1 MSADAKDIQL
11 MELKD
16 TILQL
21 NETIRMILSILV
33 YTFFSR
39 MFDLMLPPVTKH
51 SIAVA

>member
-21 NETIRMILSILV
+21 NETIRIQNAAWMTLE
-33 YTFFSR
+33 
-39 MFDLMLPPVTKH
+39 K
-51 SIAVA
+51 

>member
-21 NETIRMILSILV
+21 NETIRIQNAAMDDLRKND
-33 YTFFSR
+33 SR
-39 MFDLMLPPVTKH
+39 ITTD
-51 SIAVA
+51 S